1 MNKRVIVGNSQK
13 VFNLK
18 LEHISERESYIEVMR
33 DNSNKIKQDL
43 KKIEAESEDFP
54 IRDDNK
60 YLLYQTPDMDA
71 GLAQLIFKYGGEVI
85 FYSNTVAPDYIIELL
100 AENRY
105 TASVMYSLFSPLSYE
120 RALGISKTSTAG
132 KTTVDTYLNK
142 SMTPFDIMTS
152 LVKARYSVDTL
163 YLDFEDSE
171 YTPEQKYAFFNELR
185 DAMSAW
191 RTVIVM
197 IYRTEEEYDIIHA
210 LGEKDKNKRVITT
223 TWEQH

>member
-71 GLAQLIFKYGGEVI
+71 ELAQLIFKYGGEVI

-100 AENRY
+100 AE
-105 TASVMYSLFSPLSYE
+105 FC
-120 RALGISKTSTAG
+120 
-132 KTTVDTYLNK
+132 
-142 SMTPFDIMTS
+142 
-152 LVKARYSVDTL
+152 
-163 YLDFEDSE
+163 
-171 YTPEQKYAFFNELR
+171 
-185 DAMSAW
+185 
-191 RTVIVM
+191 
-197 IYRTEEEYDIIHA
+197 
-210 LGEKDKNKRVITT
+210 
-223 TWEQH
+223 

>member
-71 GLAQLIFKYGGEVI
+71 ELAQLIFKYGGEVI

-120 RALGISKTSTAG
+120 RALGISRTSTAG

-163 YLDFEDSE
+163 YLDF
-171 YTPEQKYAFFNELR
+171 
-185 DAMSAW
+185 
-191 RTVIVM
+191 
-197 IYRTEEEYDIIHA
+197 
-210 LGEKDKNKRVITT
+210 
-223 TWEQH
+223 